1 MNRNAIDVAEI
12 QRRFEYDSETGIIT
26 NKIKLGNSALQGAKA
41 GSDTGTRLIIR
52 VKGKTY
58 AYSRIAWAIHH
69 GEDPGELVI
78 DHINGDPRD
87 NRIANLRA
95 CTQRQNMH
103 NRQAMGIYKR
113 ERGNTWYSLIRNN
126 EGRQINL
133 GDFACP
139 LLARIAYEQ
148 AATEMRG
155 EFAAV

>member
-1 MNRNAIDVAEI
+1 MKRNAIDVAEVR
-12 QRRFEYDSETGIIT
+12 RRFEYDSETGIIT

-41 GSDTGTRLIIR
+41 GSDTGTRLIIC
-52 VKGKTY
+52 VKGKIHGY
-58 AYSRIAWAIHH
+58 ARIAWAIHY

-78 DHINGDPRD
+78 DHINGDPKD
-87 NRIANLRA
+87 NRIANLRK

-103 NRQAMGIYKR
+103 NRRAKGVYKR
-113 ERGNTWYSLIRNN
+113 KRGNTWYALIRNN

-133 GDFACP
+133 GDFVCP
-139 LLARIAYEQ
+139 LLARIAYEE